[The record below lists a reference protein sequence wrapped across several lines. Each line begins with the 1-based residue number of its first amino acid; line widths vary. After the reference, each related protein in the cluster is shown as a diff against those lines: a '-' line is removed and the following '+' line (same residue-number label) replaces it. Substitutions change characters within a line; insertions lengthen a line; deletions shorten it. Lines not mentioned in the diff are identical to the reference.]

1 MKARKIALMK
11 FGIGNRAA
19 FLTHTS
25 VAERAICLESPIVF
39 SAFDHI
45 LTRRRRRCGI
55 TLVGLRSV
63 KLLAMVSRCGV
74 TAVKQAAAIANPNPV
89 VLLGIMTIASSD
101 YTSYPA
107 LWRLS
112 A

>member
-1 MKARKIALMK
+1 MKARKTALMK

-25 VAERAICLESPIVF
+25 VAERAICLESPILF
-39 SAFDHI
+39 SAFDRI

-74 TAVKQAAAIANPNPV
+74 MSTGH
-89 VLLGIMTIASSD
+89 LGVARHGHYRCQASSRD
-101 YTSYPA
+101 RQPRRP
-107 LWRLS
+107 LRHRDNRLL
-112 A
+112 